1 MLYRKQRGPASWGVI
16 LGAGILGLLL
26 GFLGGRGSAPQPT
39 IQSLLQPAAQ
49 HVRQA
54 VGALDIVELEYAR
67 ALKGNRAS
75 QQASVQALAQ
85 ARSELAQATALEQL
99 YPQSFTQADRAL
111 DAAARAIQTQ
121 QPQAVVVQALETVRT
136 VTRQF
141 TVKP

>member
-16 LGAGILGLLL
+16 LGAGVLGLLL
-26 GFLGGRGSAPQPT
+26 GFLGGRSSAPQPT
-39 IQSLLQPAAQ
+39 LQSLLQPAAQ
-49 HVRQA
+49 HLRQA

-85 ARSELAQATALEQL
+85 ARSDLAQATALKQL
-99 YPQSFTQADRAL
+99 YPQPFTQADRAL
-111 DAAARAIQTQ
+111 DAAAQAIQNQ
-121 QPQAVVVQALETVRT
+121 QPQAVVVQALEVVRT